1 MPAETAEAVAWALQQ
16 SIVVDGDA
24 YPVKKDTCQMLVD
37 KVSEYFNANNIEYG
51 SFSFADLMAGGFLD

>member
-1 MPAETAEAVAWALQQ
+1 MPEETAEAVAWALQQ

-37 KVSEYFNANNIEYG
+37 KVSEYFNTNHIDYG
-51 SFSFADLMAGGFLD
+51 SFSYADIDDRGFLN